1 MIPTINGR
9 IRIVL
14 FDIITYSSNMNED
27 VVQYWFEEPEKITI
41 TFSEILIKIDL
52 FLSFVSLYTL

>member
-1 MIPTINGR
+1 
-9 IRIVL
+9 
-14 FDIITYSSNMNED
+14 MNED